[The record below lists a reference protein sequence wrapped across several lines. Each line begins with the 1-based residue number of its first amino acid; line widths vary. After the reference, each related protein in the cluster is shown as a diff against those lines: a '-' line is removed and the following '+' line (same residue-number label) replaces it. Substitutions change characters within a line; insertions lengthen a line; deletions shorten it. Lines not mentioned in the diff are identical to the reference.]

1 MRYITFILICVNLL
15 FADTTRTFT
24 DMNGKSIVLPKKIER
39 VFGSAPPISFMIY
52 VLNDKALIGV
62 NFPQTNGSNKNGKR
76 FLTKHFMKLPI
87 VGGWHGNNMPN
98 LEEILAAKPQVI
110 ITWDTPLLNERTA
123 KDLARIS
130 IPAVKVNIDSS
141 YNYPQVFH
149 YLGEVLNHPQRGDA
163 LAKMAKE
170 YLDELKSFTR
180 TLKQDKKT
188 RVYYA
193 EGISGLQTE
202 CSRSFHSEPFII
214 AGANLVH
221 KCVQSTVIGMQQI
234 SFEQVLLYNPQVI
247 ITDTESFYK
256 KIFTDKKWQTL
267 DAVKNKRVYL
277 IPNTPFNWLDRPPSF
292 MRIIGAH
299 WIASKLYPKTY
310 PYDIRKKVKDYYK
323 LFFKVNLTDEQL
335 SYYFNL

>member
-1 MRYITFILICVNLL
+1 
-15 FADTTRTFT
+15 
-24 DMNGKSIVLPKKIER
+24 MNGKSIVLPKKIDR

-52 VLNDKALIGV
+52 VINDKALIGV
-62 NFPQTNGSNKNGKR
+62 NFPQVNGSNKNGEL
-76 FLTKHFMKLPI
+76 FLSEHFMQLPI
-87 VGGWHGNNMPN
+87 VGGWHGNNVPN

-130 IPAVKVNIDSS
+130 VPAIKVNIDSS

-149 YLGEVLNHPQRGDA
+149 HLGQVLNKPQRGDA
-163 LAKMAKE
+163 LAKMAKQ
-170 YLDELKSFTR
+170 YLDELKSFIN
-180 TLKQDKKT
+180 TLQEDKKT

-202 CSRSFHSEPFII
+202 CSSSFHSEPFII

-247 ITDTESFYK
+247 IADTESFYK
-256 KIFTDKKWQTL
+256 KIFTDKKWQVL
-267 DAVKNKRVYL
+267 DAVKNKRVFL
-277 IPNTPFNWLDRPPSF
+277 IPSTPFNWLDRPPSF

-299 WIASKLYPKTY
+299 WIASKLYPDSY

-323 LFFKVNLTDEQL
+323 LFFKVDLTDEQL
-335 SYYFNL
+335 NYYFNL